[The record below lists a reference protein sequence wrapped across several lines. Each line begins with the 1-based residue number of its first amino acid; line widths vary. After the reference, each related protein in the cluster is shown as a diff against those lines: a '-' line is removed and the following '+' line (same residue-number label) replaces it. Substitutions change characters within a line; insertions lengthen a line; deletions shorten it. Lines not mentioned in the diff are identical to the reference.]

1 MTYLILE
8 PVGEKRHSG
17 ISSYELKIL
26 QRILLEMLCQ
36 YELSSHFRML
46 PPESSKAYYEIVC
59 K

>member
-1 MTYLILE
+1 MIYLFLE

-17 ISSYELKIL
+17 ISTYELKIL

-46 PPESSKAYYEIVC
+46 PPETSKAYYEIVC